1 MLWTYQVHLVLVR
14 IASYCTMVDAV
25 KFILSLQHYMAS
37 TDCFLS
43 SSVRLKIKINHLTT
57 VSVMVLWECS
67 LVITEGA
74 SFKPHTSGPY
84 YFVEQ
89 LCIVEV
95 SILLVLICCYMFRLF
110 IIIIFFIKTKWYD
123 CILGASCLFC
133 FLLTYVAVLDRLAGP
148 CHFHFDYLC
157 NEIYCLC
164 DYAYL
169 CTFYTQ
175 NC

>member
-1 MLWTYQVHLVLVR
+1 
-14 IASYCTMVDAV
+14 MVDAV

-43 SSVRLKIKINHLTT
+43 SSVRLKKNQNHLTT
-57 VSVMVLWECS
+57 VSVMVSWECS

-95 SILLVLICCYMFRLF
+95 SILLVLICCYMFRL
-110 IIIIFFIKTKWYD
+110 
-123 CILGASCLFC
+123 LLLLFL
-133 FLLTYVAVLDRLAGP
+133 FL
-148 CHFHFDYLC
+148 
-157 NEIYCLC
+157 
-164 DYAYL
+164 
-169 CTFYTQ
+169 
-175 NC
+175 